1 MPRKHTCAQCG
12 QVFHALGH
20 IIDHANEFV
29 NGKCLNVIEKEK
41 NMEEELNK
49 QKKLNKQKEKLELNN
64 TKLDYNKLLNE
75 STNTIINDTNNNK
88 IKV

>member
-20 IIDHANEFV
+20 ILDHANEFV
-29 NGKCLNVIEKEK
+29 NGKCLNVIEKDK
-41 NMEEELNK
+41 NSKEESS
-49 QKKLNKQKEKLELNN
+49 N
-64 TKLDYNKLLNE
+64 TKLDNTKLDNTKLLDYNKLLNE
-75 STNTIINDTNNNK
+75 STNTIVSNINNNK

>member
-20 IIDHANEFV
+20 ILDHANEFE
-29 NGKCLNVIEKEK
+29 NGKCLKTI
-41 NMEEELNK
+41 EEEPNK
-49 QKKLNKQKEKLELNN
+49 QEENKKQKEKLELNN

-75 STNTIINDTNNNK
+75 SANTIINDTNNNK